1 MSTHPI
7 LTARIDLPFLFISKN
22 YCDYNVKEGWYW
34 GLTSSPD
41 AGAESL
47 GGEVKRIAN
56 RLNGQTNNV
65 MSINPHPPFL
75 LRAAN
80 GLGRLLPRA
89 SLDPDTL
96 IDRACRKTGLS
107 DFGPDGPFREALG
120 VLCDSLET
128 EANLTP
134 VGRLLVR
141 QMVQEGLENQLQV
154 QEWYRRYPEIAD
166 QRVDNQLIIIGMP
179 RTGTTILHE
188 LMALD
193 PANRCPLTWEVAHP
207 FPPPETATY
216 DSDPRI
222 RETARELK
230 LSHYI
235 MPGVENLHRMGEQLP
250 QECVA
255 ITAWMFTSMQYNTVL
270 RLPHYTEWLMNK
282 ADHAAMYRFH
292 RRVLRYLQWRCPA
305 QRWVTKTPAHLWS
318 LEALL
323 AEYPDA
329 MLVQTHRDPL
339 KIVSSLTSMLPTLR
353 AAYAGDIDLPELAR
367 EWSDNC
373 ADALNASVASRRAG
387 AIKSGQVID
396 IQFKN
401 FMDGPAAEVERIYQ
415 HFDLDFT
422 EEFARAIEI
431 YIDNNPADKHGGH
444 KHHFSDTGLDI
455 ASERDKV
462 RDYQDYFGV
471 ISEVQTLKE

>member
-1 MSTHPI
+1 
-7 LTARIDLPFLFISKN
+7 
-22 YCDYNVKEGWYW
+22 V
-34 GLTSSPD
+34 
-41 AGAESL
+41 
-47 GGEVKRIAN
+47 
-56 RLNGQTNNV
+56 
-65 MSINPHPPFL
+65 
-75 LRAAN
+75 AN
-80 GLGRLLPRA
+80 GVGRLLPRA

-96 IDRACRKTGLS
+96 VDRACRKTGLM

-120 VLCDSLET
+120 VLCDSLER
-128 EANLTP
+128 EAALTP

-141 QMVQEGLENQLQV
+141 QMLQQGLETQLRLQD
-154 QEWYRRYPEIAD
+154 WYSRYPEIAD
-166 QRVDNQLIIIGMP
+166 LPIDNHLIIIGMP

-193 PANRCPLTWEVAHP
+193 PVNRCPQTWEVAHP

-216 DSDPRI
+216 DGDPRI
-222 RETARELK
+222 QQTARELK

-235 MPGVENLHRMGEQLP
+235 MPGVENLHRMGERLP

-255 ITAWMFTSMQYNTVL
+255 ITAWTFTSMQYNTVL
-270 RLPHYTEWLMNK
+270 RLPSYTEWLMNQ

-305 QRWVTKTPAHLWS
+305 RRWVTKTPAHLWS

-339 KIVSSLTSMLPTLR
+339 KIVSSLTSMLPTMR
-353 AAYAGDIDLPELAR
+353 AAYAGDIDVAELAR

-373 ADALNASVASRRAG
+373 ADALNASVVSRRAG
-387 AIKSGQVID
+387 AIRPEQVID
-396 IQFKN
+396 IQFKD
-401 FMDGPAAEVERIYQ
+401 FMADPAIQVKRIYRQ
-415 HFDLDFT
+415 FGLEFT
-422 EEFARAIEI
+422 PEFARAIQK

-444 KHHFSDTGLDI
+444 RHYFNDTGLDI
-455 ASERDKV
+455 ASERRKV
-462 RDYQDYFGV
+462 SDYQQYFGV
-471 ISEVQTLKE
+471 ISEVE